1 MTTHANLLPPRR
13 RRDSLLSPL
22 DEPLDSTVLPEDDE
36 PTELNEESDDD
47 DTE

>member
-1 MTTHANLLPPRR
+1 MTPHANLLPPRR

-36 PTELNEESDDD
+36 PTEPEEEDNG
-47 DTE
+47 